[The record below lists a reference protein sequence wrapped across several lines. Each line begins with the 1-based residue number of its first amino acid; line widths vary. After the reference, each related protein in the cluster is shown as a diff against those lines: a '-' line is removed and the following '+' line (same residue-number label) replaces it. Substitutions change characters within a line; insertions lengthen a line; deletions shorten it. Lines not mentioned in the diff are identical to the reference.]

1 MRNNCKRIKN
11 WFANHKETVIFVGE
25 ILLLAVV
32 GGTVAYLQRDSIKC
46 TPEELNPKNDSFAR
60 SDTSTETN
68 PDVNENIIQIDIET
82 VNAKTPINGGEPF
95 DVSAHIKNL
104 PKNQHASPEKINEA
118 LQAGVILEDGQT
130 WVTGYQKNAA

>member
-11 WFANHKETVIFVGE
+11 WFANHKETVIIVGE

-32 GGTVAYLQRDSIKC
+32 RGTVAYLQRDSINY
-46 TPEELNPKNDSFAR
+46 TPDEFNPRNDSFSR
-60 SDTSTETN
+60 SDTPKETN
-68 PDVNENIIQIDIET
+68 PV
-82 VNAKTPINGGEPF
+82 VNAKPPINGGEPF

-104 PKNQHASPEKINEA
+104 PKNQHASQEKIYEA
-118 LQAGVILEDGQT
+118 LRAGVILEDGQT